1 MKKQTLFLALLLALS
16 LAGWGQNPLP
26 FVTIGGVD
34 VFQSD
39 DSITGPNISGHVS
52 FDAETHLLTFHN
64 ATINGDVVLGGWPM
78 NNYVKMRM
86 FGNNFII
93 GSLDINP
100 ESCSIYGPGNLEINS
115 SVYDAIYASR
125 TPFFSMEENV
135 TVTVSAP
142 RIGINADYDF
152 MGGDEEYVYTFL
164 YINNSSLVI
173 SAPIC
178 TYYIDSWHLEN
189 CHIEEPNNVEFDPTM
204 DLLLLNGEWASEI
217 NDYLEI
223 RPGGVGVPV
232 QNGPE
237 CRIVGGNGNV
247 RIEYEGKSTIVEVT
261 DMQGRCVC
269 RTHHQGN
276 STFIPLHP
284 GLYIVRAGDY
294 TKKVVVL

>member
-64 ATINGDVVLGGWPM
+64 ATINGDVILGGWPM

-86 FGNNFII
+86 FGNNSII
-93 GSLDINP
+93 GFLDINSD
-100 ESCSIYGPGNLEINS
+100 SCSIYGPGNLEINS
-115 SVYDAIYASR
+115 PVFDAIYASR

-135 TVTVSAP
+135 TVTISAP
-142 RIGINADYDF
+142 ETGINAFYDF
-152 MGGDEEYVYTFL
+152 MGGDDYVYTSL
-164 YINNSSLVI
+164 YINNSTLIV
-173 SAPIC
+173 SAPTC
-178 TYYIDSWHLEN
+178 TNLITYWYLNS
-189 CHIEEPNNVEFDPTM
+189 CHIVEPADAIFDPVRCII
-204 DLLLLNGEWASEI
+204 LLNGEWAFVIS
-217 NDYLEI
+217 NYLEI
-223 RPGGVGVPV
+223 RPGGVGVPI

-237 CRIVGGNGNV
+237 CRIVGGNGGV
-247 RIEYEGKSTIVEVT
+247 RIEYEGKSTVVEVT

-269 RTHHQGN
+269 RTRHQGS

-284 GLYIVRAGDY
+284 GFYIVKVGNH